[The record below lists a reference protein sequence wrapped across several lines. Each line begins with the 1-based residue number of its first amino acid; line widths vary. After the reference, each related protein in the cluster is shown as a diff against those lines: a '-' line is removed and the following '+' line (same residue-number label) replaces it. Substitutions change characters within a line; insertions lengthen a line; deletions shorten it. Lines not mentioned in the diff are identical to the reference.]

1 MTKIYGMIGY
11 TILYNSLIFPNT
23 EILIISDMHNEP
35 IKNCS
40 PYKQINIEH
49 LLNKYIDNGYKILLE
64 EIPNKKELIP
74 LFPDS
79 EHVNN
84 TRKFYLK
91 NFDKIIG
98 FDIRL
103 DLIDI
108 TALENSSVPIITNF
122 IGLFE
127 FFMVKSKLFEL
138 PIIKKYY
145 LKMLLKFHKF
155 INHYKDQ
162 LKYTYAKI
170 NKIIFEKLVKNLND
184 LLSDIIEFYCF
195 CRLFAELKEN
205 KINKFVINCGL
216 YHSENLINIIKKY
229 LHYSIKKQEGI
240 NTIEETDY
248 NNTGLCIDIF
258 EF

>member
-1 MTKIYGMIGY
+1 MIKIYGIIGY

-40 PYKQINIEH
+40 PYKQINIED
-49 LLNKYIDNGYKILLE
+49 LLNKYIVKDYKILLE
-64 EIPNKKELIP
+64 EIPNNKELIP

-79 EHVNN
+79 DHVNN
-84 TRKFYLK
+84 TREFYLK

-103 DLIDI
+103 DLIDV
-108 TALENSSVPIITNF
+108 TALENSSVPLITHF
-122 IGLFE
+122 VRLFE

-145 LKMLLKFHKF
+145 LKMLLKFYKF
-155 INHYKDQ
+155 INHYKDH
-162 LKYTYAKI
+162 LKYNYEKI
-170 NKIIFEKLVKNLND
+170 NKLVFHKLITNLND

-205 KINKFVINCGL
+205 KIKKFVINCGL
-216 YHSENLINIIKKY
+216 YHAENIINNIKKY
-229 LHYSIKKQEGI
+229 LNYSIKTQNGI
-240 NTIEETDY
+240 NSLEETNHY
-248 NNTGLCIDIF
+248 NTNLCIDIF